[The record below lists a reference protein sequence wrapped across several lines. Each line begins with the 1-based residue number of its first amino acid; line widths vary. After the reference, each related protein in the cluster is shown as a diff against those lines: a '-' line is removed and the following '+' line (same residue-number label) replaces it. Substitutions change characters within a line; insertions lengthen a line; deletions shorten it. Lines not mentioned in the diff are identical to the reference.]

1 MCAFPE
7 PSESQQQGSRNT
19 RQRCGQCGRDRAVG
33 AEISAATASIAGVA
47 GLFEMQKAAFLLG
60 F

>member
-1 MCAFPE
+1 VE
-7 PSESQQQGSRNT
+7 
-19 RQRCGQCGRDRAVG
+19 

-47 GLFEMQKAAFLLG
+47 RLFGMQKAAFLLG